1 MYIET
6 DLSNVLKITCT
17 LHTESWKVIG
27 LLIGMSDDVLEQ
39 IQKSHSSSEECY
51 YSMLEYWIGSGQ
63 AYWSILVDTLRGPLL
78 RENEVSEEISKTYLS
93 KIISYVVHCI
103 NILATVCIY

>member
-1 MYIET
+1 
-6 DLSNVLKITCT
+6 
-17 LHTESWKVIG
+17 
-27 LLIGMSDDVLEQ
+27 
-39 IQKSHSSSEECY
+39 
-51 YSMLEYWIGSGQ
+51 MLEYWIGSGQ